1 MNFLVDTDILSL
13 FAKAEAIGLLLRL
26 FRVERIPITQSVFN
40 EIAVPLEYGYLFPHA
55 VFAVSVT
62 ISLSEA
68 ELALY
73 ETLRLEGVVSAADAE
88 QITVCQARGWAYVTM
103 DQVAART
110 AQLCSVRTI
119 GLDAIFKALRKA
131 EILSDEALRTLL
143 DRMEQLDRT
152 SFSFRDDVFSP

>member
-1 MNFLVDTDILSL
+1 M
-13 FAKAEAIGLLLRL
+13 
-26 FRVERIPITQSVFN
+26 
-40 EIAVPLEYGYLFPHA
+40 
-55 VFAVSVT
+55 T

-88 QITVCQARGWAYVTM
+88 QIAVCHARGWAYVTM

-110 AQLCSVRTI
+110 AQLCSVRTM
-119 GLDAIFKALRKA
+119 GVDAIFKALRQA
-131 EILSDEALRTLL
+131 EILTDDALHTLL

-152 SFSFRDDVFSP
+152 SFSFRDDLFST